1 MWFLL
6 TQHLSSSFQLVYPAS
21 VDTWP
26 LSSVTWSDLLVCRVR
41 SLMFQNLLT
50 RFLLEAHFIFVLF
63 LISSCGACVPSGECS
78 TKTRTPW
85 RVVLNRASVIQ
96 RLELNFREKVN
107 ILCSLA
113 CLSYSVFHSL
123 LQWTDHITYSMGVH
137 RVVDII
143 AKLGL
148 QKGFVNRHMT
158 AIIQP
163 ILEKGIVDHTITHK
177 LLIEYMTIA
186 DKVFSKQKK
195 KKCA

>member
-21 VDTWP
+21 GDTWP

-41 SLMFQNLLT
+41 SLMLLT
-50 RFLLEAHFIFVLF
+50 CSLKMLTEHLLFVSFGSSLYLFVLF

-123 LQWTDHITYSMGVH
+123 LQ
-137 RVVDII
+137 
-143 AKLGL
+143 
-148 QKGFVNRHMT
+148 
-158 AIIQP
+158 
-163 ILEKGIVDHTITHK
+163 
-177 LLIEYMTIA
+177 
-186 DKVFSKQKK
+186 
-195 KKCA
+195 